1 MAKLMRKIIT
11 IDEEKCDGCGL
22 CVDACHE
29 GAIQIVD
36 GKAALVSD
44 FYCDGLGDCIGE
56 CPQGAITFE
65 TREADPY
72 DEEAVKARLAARAAA
87 EMTSQFRGCPG
98 SAVRNLRGPSS
109 PPVEAP
115 SAAPAK
121 SHLANWPVQI
131 TLVPETAPYLR
142 KAHLVIAADCTPFAF
157 ADFHRTF
164 LAGEN
169 KVCLVGCPKLDDAGA
184 YVEKLTRLIGYN
196 EITDITLVRME
207 VPCCGGMTRVL
218 EAACERAPKDVA
230 LKIFTIGVEGD
241 MVDKETIRFA
251 KRG

>member
-1 MAKLMRKIIT
+1 MNKVMRKIIK

-29 GAIQIVD
+29 GAIQLVD
-36 GKAALVSD
+36 GKARLVSD

-72 DEEAVKARLAARAAA
+72 DEEAVRKRLADRALQ
-87 EMTSQFRGCPG
+87 EMRQCPG
-98 SAVRNLRGPSS
+98 AAVRDLRGSDAPEGTA
-109 PPVEAP
+109 PAQEAP
-115 SAAPAK
+115 IK
-121 SHLANWPVQI
+121 SRLANWPVQI

-142 KAHLVIAADCTPFAF
+142 KANLVIAADCTPFAF

-164 LAGEN
+164 LAGDN

-184 YVEKLTRLIGYN
+184 YVEKLARLIAYN

-218 EAACERAPKDVA
+218 EAACKEAPGEVT
-230 LKIFTIGVEGD
+230 LKIFTIAVSGD
-241 MVDKETIRFA
+241 IVDKETIRFVS
-251 KRG
+251 KK